1 VRNAGGELQM
11 KRVVWSAAA
20 AALALAFSAPAFA
33 ATGYQPAATTALPGG
48 DPFYFMDFTDTH
60 GDVGHLLL
68 QTASPDSPTGTVIT
82 SITGTL
88 DGSPVSS
95 DPGLFGGDQEIY
107 STGEPVDYP
116 GIGLTDVHG
125 DLLNIYFTDPNRA
138 GPGELGICFVAGCN
152 STTGFYPVTSFAFG
166 AAPEPA
172 SWALLLSGVAMLGA
186 GLRLA
191 RRNPALDAV

>member
-1 VRNAGGELQM
+1 M
-11 KRVVWSAAA
+11 KRVVWCAAA
-20 AALALAFSAPAFA
+20 AALTLALTATAYA
-33 ATGYQPAATTALPGG
+33 ATPPAGYQPAASAALPGG

-68 QTASPDSPTGTVIT
+68 QTATPDSPTGTVVT

-107 STGEPVDYP
+107 SSGPPVDYP

-125 DLLNIYFTDPNRA
+125 DLLNIYYTNPDRS

-152 STTGFYPVTSFAFG
+152 STTGFYPVVTFAFG
-166 AAPEPA
+166 AAPEPT
-172 SWALLLSGVAMLGA
+172 SWALLLTGVAMLGG

-191 RRNPALDAV
+191 RKNRVIEAV